1 MYFGTNPILMIA
13 AVVPAIFLMRQVYR
27 ADRLDKEPRN
37 LLVSLVFLGILS
49 TLIAVILETIGQYIL
64 SPLDPNSVIYNAL
77 LYFIVVGLSE
87 EWGKYIV
94 LKLKTWKHPAFNCQ
108 FDGVVYSVFVSLGF
122 ALWENIQYVSMYGLT
137 TALVRAVTAVP
148 GHACFGVFMG
158 IWYGM
163 AKRYEFAGEY
173 DKAKK
178 ARRMCVL
185 LPAFIHGVYDFT
197 ATMGGG
203 ISLIFVGFVVIMFIW
218 ASNLVKAMSA
228 NDKYIGFPGR
238 DNY

>member
-178 ARRMCVL
+178 ARIMCVL